1 MYIDSPHRVDALN
14 ADSSSRPAT
23 DATGQT
29 SSAKPDGLNRPQ
41 LIICEHC
48 DSVYQRPVL
57 THRQTAHC
65 VRCGALLERARHLNT
80 DQLLALTLAA
90 AILFLFANAFPIMQ
104 IGLQGLSNEATLWG
118 TVQALAHGRITP
130 VALVAGLS
138 IIFAPGLQII
148 LLAWVLVYARTGQI
162 APGFRTCMRALEHL
176 RPWSMLEV
184 CLLGI
189 LVAIIKLAGMLEV
202 HAGIGLWAMAI
213 LTILILLIAGRDV
226 RDLWDELGVPIR

>member
-1 MYIDSPHRVDALN
+1 MN
-14 ADSSSRPAT
+14 TGSSSSGAIEQALP
-23 DATGQT
+23 
-29 SSAKPDGLNRPQ
+29 SSQSRRDRQ
-41 LIICEHC
+41 RLIICEHC

-57 THRQTAHC
+57 ARRQTAHC

-118 TVQALAHGRITP
+118 TVEALAYGRITP
-130 VALVAGLS
+130 IALVTGLS

-148 LLAWVLVYARTGQI
+148 LLAWVLVHARSGRI
-162 APGFRTCMRALEHL
+162 APGFRACMRALEHL

-184 CLLGI
+184 CLLGT

-202 HAGIGLWAMAI
+202 HAGTGLWAMAI

-226 RDLWDELGVPIR
+226 RDLWDELDVPVR

>member
-1 MYIDSPHRVDALN
+1 V
-14 ADSSSRPAT
+14 
-23 DATGQT
+23 
-29 SSAKPDGLNRPQ
+29 SAPRLAPSARAH

-48 DSVYQRPVL
+48 DSVYRRAPL
-57 THRQTAHC
+57 ARRQTAHC
-65 VRCGALLERARHLNT
+65 LRCGALLERARLLDA

-118 TVQALAHGRITP
+118 TVEALAHGRITP
-130 VALVAGLS
+130 IALVAGLS
-138 IIFAPGLQII
+138 IIFAPALQII
-148 LLAWVLVYARTGQI
+148 LLAWVLVHARNGQI
-162 APGFRTCMRALEHL
+162 APGFCACMRALEHL

-189 LVAIIKLAGMLEV
+189 LVAIIKLGGMVDV
-202 HAGIGLWAMAI
+202 HPGIGLWAMAI

-226 RDLWDELGVPIR
+226 RDGLWDDLGVSAR